1 MFNINDIKNGMT
13 FLFEGNIY
21 QVIEFLHVKPGK
33 GAAFLKT
40 KLRNLRTGATVEKT
54 FNTSIKLETP
64 CEFINITPVNPLI
77 SKCQIKVCYVGDTP
91 NRNGSIITKEVAR
104 QMANSLPG
112 SPIVGYYNDVI
123 GDFEEHNRVIDIS
136 NGQFKIKDTTKPYG
150 FVDLGARAWFQ
161 KFNDDGVEHE
171 YLMTEGYI
179 WTGQYPECQRI
190 IDQGN
195 NQSMELDEKTLNATW
210 TKDDNGKPKFFIINE
225 AIISKLCIL
234 GEECEPC
241 FEGSQITKFSLTF
254 DEDFKQKLFSMM
266 NDLKELIKEGGTK
279 VFSRYAV
286 EIGDNLWNSLWN
298 YTLKKYPD
306 ADNTYSSVYAIEGVY
321 EEDSQKFAV
330 LQNRADNKYYRLNF
344 SLNETDGFVPADALI
359 EVTESYIP
367 AAEPQFSL
375 EAVKTYETEYAS
387 KKKAEEEDKNNKDNK
402 SNSDN
407 KSEGK
412 DNNSDN
418 PEDGKDKK
426 PIGKKDDL
434 DGKGNNSD
442 DDGNKDDEDKEKKKK
457 YSLEDVTE
465 YQELKT
471 EYEELKSKYAAL
483 ETEKNSLIEEIEPLR
498 KFKLA
503 SEKKDKEAMI
513 AQFYMLSDDDKKDV
527 IDNIDKYSVDDIEAK
542 LSVICVRNKV
552 SFDLDENKE
561 TKPTTYN
568 LNNGEDDDESIPA
581 WVKAALKYENAR

>member
-1 MFNINDIKNGMT
+1 MK
-13 FLFEGNIY
+13 
-21 QVIEFLHVKPGK
+21 H
-33 GAAFLKT
+33 
-40 KLRNLRTGATVEKT
+40 
-54 FNTSIKLETP
+54 TSIKLETP

-91 NRNGSIITKEVAR
+91 NRNGSVITKEVAR

-112 SPIVGYYNDVI
+112 SPIVGYYNDAI

-298 YTLKKYPD
+298 YILEKYPD
-306 ADNTYSSVYAIEGVY
+306 ADNTYSSVYAIEGVC
-321 EEDSQKFAV
+321 EENSQKFAV

-442 DDGNKDDEDKEKKKK
+442 DDGNKDDEDKKKKKK

-527 IDNIDKYSVDDIEAK
+527 IENIDKYSVDDIEAK

>member
-1 MFNINDIKNGMT
+1 MK
-13 FLFEGNIY
+13 
-21 QVIEFLHVKPGK
+21 H
-33 GAAFLKT
+33 
-40 KLRNLRTGATVEKT
+40 
-54 FNTSIKLETP
+54 TSIKLETP

-112 SPIVGYYNDVI
+112 SPIVGYYNDAT

-136 NGQFKIKDTTKPYG
+136 NGQFKIQDTTKPYG

-298 YTLKKYPD
+298 YILEKYPD
-306 ADNTYSSVYAIEGVY
+306 ADNTYSSVYAIEGVC

-418 PEDGKDKK
+418 PEDGKDQK

-442 DDGNKDDEDKEKKKK
+442 DDGNKDDEDKKKKKK

>member
-1 MFNINDIKNGMT
+1 MK
-13 FLFEGNIY
+13 
-21 QVIEFLHVKPGK
+21 H
-33 GAAFLKT
+33 
-40 KLRNLRTGATVEKT
+40 
-54 FNTSIKLETP
+54 TSIKLETP

-112 SPIVGYYNDVI
+112 SPIVGYYNDAI

-298 YTLKKYPD
+298 YTLEKYPD
-306 ADNTYSSVYAIEGVY
+306 AENTYSSVYAIEGVY

-412 DNNSDN
+412 DNDSDD
-418 PEDGKDKK
+418 PEDGKDKE

-442 DDGNKDDEDKEKKKK
+442 DDGNKDDEDKKKKKK

>member
-1 MFNINDIKNGMT
+1 MK
-13 FLFEGNIY
+13 
-21 QVIEFLHVKPGK
+21 H
-33 GAAFLKT
+33 
-40 KLRNLRTGATVEKT
+40 
-54 FNTSIKLETP
+54 TSIKLETP

-112 SPIVGYYNDVI
+112 SPIVGYYNDAT

-136 NGQFKIKDTTKPYG
+136 NGQFKIQDTTKPYG

-298 YTLKKYPD
+298 YTLEKYPD

-321 EEDSQKFAV
+321 EENSQKFAV

-412 DNNSDN
+412 DNDSDN

-442 DDGNKDDEDKEKKKK
+442 DDGNKDDEDKKKKKK

>member
-1 MFNINDIKNGMT
+1 MK
-13 FLFEGNIY
+13 
-21 QVIEFLHVKPGK
+21 H
-33 GAAFLKT
+33 
-40 KLRNLRTGATVEKT
+40 
-54 FNTSIKLETP
+54 TSIKLETP

-91 NRNGSIITKEVAR
+91 NRNGSVITKEVAR

-112 SPIVGYYNDVI
+112 SPIVGYYNDAI

-225 AIISKLCIL
+225 AIISKLCVL

-298 YTLKKYPD
+298 YILEKYPD
-306 ADNTYSSVYAIEGVY
+306 ADNTYSSVYAIEGVC

-442 DDGNKDDEDKEKKKK
+442 DDGNKDDEDKKKKKK

>member
-1 MFNINDIKNGMT
+1 MK
-13 FLFEGNIY
+13 
-21 QVIEFLHVKPGK
+21 H
-33 GAAFLKT
+33 
-40 KLRNLRTGATVEKT
+40 
-54 FNTSIKLETP
+54 TSIKLETP

-112 SPIVGYYNDVI
+112 SPIVGYYNDAI

-136 NGQFKIKDTTKPYG
+136 NGQFKIQDTTKPYG

-298 YTLKKYPD
+298 YILEKYPD
-306 ADNTYSSVYAIEGVY
+306 ADNTYSSVYAIEGVC

-442 DDGNKDDEDKEKKKK
+442 DDGNKDDEDKKKKKK

>member
-1 MFNINDIKNGMT
+1 MK
-13 FLFEGNIY
+13 
-21 QVIEFLHVKPGK
+21 H
-33 GAAFLKT
+33 
-40 KLRNLRTGATVEKT
+40 
-54 FNTSIKLETP
+54 TSIKLETP

-91 NRNGSIITKEVAR
+91 NRNGSVITKEVAR

-112 SPIVGYYNDVI
+112 SPIVGYYNDAT

-298 YTLKKYPD
+298 YILEKYPD
-306 ADNTYSSVYAIEGVY
+306 ADNTYSSVYAIEGVC

-412 DNNSDN
+412 DNDSDN

-442 DDGNKDDEDKEKKKK
+442 DDGNKDDEDKKKKKK

>member
-1 MFNINDIKNGMT
+1 MK
-13 FLFEGNIY
+13 
-21 QVIEFLHVKPGK
+21 H
-33 GAAFLKT
+33 
-40 KLRNLRTGATVEKT
+40 
-54 FNTSIKLETP
+54 TSIKLETP

-112 SPIVGYYNDVI
+112 SPIVGYYNDAT

-298 YTLKKYPD
+298 YILEKYPD
-306 ADNTYSSVYAIEGVY
+306 ADNTYSSVYAIEGVC

-412 DNNSDN
+412 DSDSDDS
-418 PEDGKDKK
+418 EDGKDKK

-442 DDGNKDDEDKEKKKK
+442 DDGNKDDEDKKKKKK